1 MKRYAVAPLALVAI
15 IGLAL
20 LALAFV
26 PTAPAAHGHASTLAY
41 WVFSGHT

>member
-1 MKRYAVAPLALVAI
+1 MNRYAVAPLALVAI
-15 IGLAL
+15 MGLAL

-26 PTAPAAHGHASTLAY
+26 PTAPVAHANASTLAY